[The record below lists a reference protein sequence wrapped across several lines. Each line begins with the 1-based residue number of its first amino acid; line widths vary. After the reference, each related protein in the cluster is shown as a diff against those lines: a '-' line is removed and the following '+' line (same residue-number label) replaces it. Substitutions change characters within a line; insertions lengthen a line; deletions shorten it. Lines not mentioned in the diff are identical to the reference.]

1 MSREIFERAKRE
13 INLKDYIVATCP
25 VEVEGN
31 NGVWSIDPNPMDLQS
46 KGNFKVSLKE
56 GIWLYNAF
64 NGEQGGTIVDFLEEK
79 EGLKGSTLVE
89 KLNNLLEN
97 NELLNKPIVIKEKEH
112 RQEDINKFISLIDT
126 TNVDYFRNRG
136 ISEEIIKNYQLGT
149 CTNGIS
155 DMYSILKMN
164 SHPKMKDHKNIIP
177 CFDENKNLRFLVAR
191 NYKDKL
197 LEVDKKTWN
206 IKGMPTYFLNEFY
219 IHGHNIN
226 KGDVILLC
234 ESWGDG
240 LSAESVCNE
249 LRIVALHSTS
259 GVKKLGNLLTMN
271 REKFNNVK
279 FIVAFNNDEPK
290 ADGQAPGQLATNK
303 VIKIMK
309 SLNIEYEVFM
319 PTKHNDLNEWLLND
333 KEEFTKELNVIVD
346 RLKYIH
352 EIDFKEHSLD
362 VFSKWTGGNLKYLI
376 NSNDDNKFAYWNG
389 TAWEKR
395 TEEEARLIYGDFI
408 KCCRNQFKK
417 NSSQGKFTPSDFATI
432 SRNINSWRSTSRM
445 NECLNAIK
453 IDVDSTINI
462 KNYKLKYYI
471 HVSANGKII
480 DLRKGEIRQT
490 KKENM
495 ILETSPYKL
504 IEREEAEKFME
515 DKILKT
521 YRYTLGDDRLELLLD
536 LLAMKMQGKNFQFA
550 IFNIG
555 PSKSGKSML
564 KNLITNLF
572 TNGIAQVPYAY
583 LTTAHKGN
591 LGTERDDIIVNLDKK
606 LFALSSESEKNQA
619 PISIG
624 RFKNILSNSITD
636 ARATGGR
643 MQNGIDLTHLDIII
657 DTNEPPTFSGYDDA
671 IENRLIFINWQ
682 NSIPME
688 NRIDDFNG
696 SVLLPNMDKVWS
708 YFIYRAIDLGNK
720 PLIIPE
726 VIKRDSAERK
736 AELDKFTM
744 NVITRLEYVDGEF
757 IDLDVLIKELD
768 LFKVYPKLKNSR
780 TIHKTLTDKIKI
792 INGFEN
798 VIQDRRG
805 KNKINIIRGLKLKN
819 E

>member
-1 MSREIFERAKRE
+1 
-13 INLKDYIVATCP
+13 
-25 VEVEGN
+25 
-31 NGVWSIDPNPMDLQS
+31 
-46 KGNFKVSLKE
+46 
-56 GIWLYNAF
+56 
-64 NGEQGGTIVDFLEEK
+64 
-79 EGLKGSTLVE
+79 
-89 KLNNLLEN
+89 
-97 NELLNKPIVIKEKEH
+97 
-112 RQEDINKFISLIDT
+112 
-126 TNVDYFRNRG
+126 
-136 ISEEIIKNYQLGT
+136 
-149 CTNGIS
+149 
-155 DMYSILKMN
+155 
-164 SHPKMKDHKNIIP
+164 
-177 CFDENKNLRFLVAR
+177 
-191 NYKDKL
+191 
-197 LEVDKKTWN
+197 
-206 IKGMPTYFLNEFY
+206 
-219 IHGHNIN
+219 
-226 KGDVILLC
+226 
-234 ESWGDG
+234 
-240 LSAESVCNE
+240 
-249 LRIVALHSTS
+249 
-259 GVKKLGNLLTMN
+259 
-271 REKFNNVK
+271 
-279 FIVAFNNDEPK
+279 
-290 ADGQAPGQLATNK
+290 
-303 VIKIMK
+303 
-309 SLNIEYEVFM
+309 
-319 PTKHNDLNEWLLND
+319 
-333 KEEFTKELNVIVD
+333 
-346 RLKYIH
+346 
-352 EIDFKEHSLD
+352 
-362 VFSKWTGGNLKYLI
+362 
-376 NSNDDNKFAYWNG
+376 
-389 TAWEKR
+389 
-395 TEEEARLIYGDFI
+395 
-408 KCCRNQFKK
+408 
-417 NSSQGKFTPSDFATI
+417 
-432 SRNINSWRSTSRM
+432 
-445 NECLNAIK
+445 
-453 IDVDSTINI
+453 
-462 KNYKLKYYI
+462 
-471 HVSANGKII
+471 
-480 DLRKGEIRQT
+480 
-490 KKENM
+490 
-495 ILETSPYKL
+495 
-504 IEREEAEKFME
+504 
-515 DKILKT
+515 
-521 YRYTLGDDRLELLLD
+521 
-536 LLAMKMQGKNFQFA
+536 MQGKNFQFA

-780 TIHKTLTDKIKI
+780 AIHKILTDKIKI